1 MEENNKNIPF
11 AGGYA
16 NVKKL
21 ILNMLL
27 MLIQLYLSV
36 VKLFSGTLHWN
47 NSRRSCRYHRR
58 CRRHAAPFRASPV
71 RVTYA
76 VVAAAAVVAAQS
88 ADVDVDAYAPANA
101 NRHSWKSG
109 VANAAQSTP
118 NRSCRYRVL

>member
-11 AGGYA
+11 AAGHA

-27 MLIQLYLSV
+27 MMIQLYLSAI
-36 VKLFSGTLHWN
+36 KLFSGTLHWN
-47 NSRRSCRYHRR
+47 NSRRSCRYRRR

-76 VVAAAAVVAAQS
+76 VVADVAAAAVVAAQS
-88 ADVDVDAYAPANA
+88 ADVDVDAYEPANA
-101 NRHSWKSG
+101 NRHSSKSD

-118 NRSCRYRVL
+118 NRSYRY